1 MNGVKCGELSEKLVA
16 TKFALGGSNAPD
28 KADYRQLFFWR
39 SCMNDKEIA
48 AVAEGKMLR
57 SSLEIYAPLSN
68 ESPLINLA
76 QSTNTLALV
85 ENTTSGIA
93 SLKERCMLFS
103 PNPVKQ
109 GERVNAG
116 CSGIFEIYSVNG
128 MLLDKHTLRNE
139 NETISSDAL
148 TAGTYVIHSNDTG
161 KIGLLVIY

>member
-1 MNGVKCGELSEKLVA
+1 
-16 TKFALGGSNAPD
+16 
-28 KADYRQLFFWR
+28 
-39 SCMNDKEIA
+39 MNDKEIA
-48 AVAEGKMLR
+48 AVAEGIMLR

-93 SLKERCMLFS
+93 SLKGRCMLFS

-128 MLLDKHTLRNE
+128 MLLDRQTLRNE
-139 NETISSDAL
+139 SETISTDAL